1 MDALSGFG
9 RTLMFFGGIL
19 FALGVALVLGA
30 KVPFLGRLPGDIL
43 LERDGATI
51 YIPVATM
58 LVVSL
63 MLTVLLNLLSRI
75 FR

>member
-1 MDALSGFG
+1 
-9 RTLMFFGGIL
+9 MFFGGIL

-51 YIPVATM
+51 YIPAATM

-63 MLTVLLNLLSRI
+63 TLTVLLNLLSRI